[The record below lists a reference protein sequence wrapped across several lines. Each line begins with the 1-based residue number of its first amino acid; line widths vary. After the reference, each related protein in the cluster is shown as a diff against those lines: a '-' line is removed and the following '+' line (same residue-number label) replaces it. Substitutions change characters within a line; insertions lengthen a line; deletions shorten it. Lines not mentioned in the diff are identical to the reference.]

1 MVGNQESFLPLT
13 KIKNKNVSLK
23 LSDQEIQT
31 RLWRLS
37 NLERLYA
44 NLKEKYHKLE
54 AENRELKMVILRQG
68 EIIEQQ
74 QLRIEELEKMVF
86 GRKKKKND
94 NDQVDSQDQGKIP
107 RSPANR
113 PPDSFRRQ
121 TPSLGDITETKH
133 YPITT
138 CPDCGTSLTRV
149 KTVVRYIE
157 DILPL
162 QEWYQKLKQV
172 VKQEIVTGFCPCCQ
186 ARKTAIPISPQNV
199 SLGENVKQFVTFS
212 TIILR
217 HSYEQI
223 KDFLSSAIHFKL
235 SDGEITNILTE
246 QGIKLHPE
254 FEALKER
261 IRGQPGAHFDE
272 TSWTVQ
278 ITELGNYVWVNCG
291 TKTPETVFLFGRS
304 RGKGNIAELTGKDP
318 PKTQTAITDDYGAY
332 KNTFSKHQLCW
343 SHPYR
348 KFRDLAYSESLPP
361 TKKKHCLNIF
371 EQFSQLYAD
380 LKDVLATSFN
390 LPKREQQKKKLMH
403 QFNKVIIT
411 HSHEPVKLSKIKER
425 LRERKEH
432 YFTCITE
439 KDIPC
444 DNNKA
449 ERALRHL
456 VLKRK
461 SCFGSKTQRS
471 ADLASVLYSVLLSL
485 WWKSKETFFQ
495 NYSALLASV

>member
-1 MVGNQESFLPLT
+1 M
-13 KIKNKNVSLK
+13 SLK

-74 QLRIEELEKMVF
+74 HLRIEELEKMVF

-94 NDQVDSQDQGKIP
+94 DHLNPQDQGKPP
-107 RSPANR
+107 RSAANR
-113 PPDSFRRQ
+113 TPNSFRRP
-121 TPSLGDITETKH
+121 TPLPEAITEDKH
-133 YPITT
+133 YALSN
-138 CPDCGTSLTRV
+138 CPDCGTPLTRV
-149 KTVVRYIE
+149 KIVIRYIE

-172 VKQEIVTGFCPCCQ
+172 VKQEIVTGFCPHCQ
-186 ARKTAIPISPQNV
+186 IRKTAIPISPQTV
-199 SLGENVKQFVTFS
+199 SLGENVKRFATFS

-261 IRGQPGAHFDE
+261 IRGQVGAHYDE
-272 TSWTVQ
+272 TSWPVQ
-278 ITELGNYVWVNCG
+278 ITEQGNYVWVNCG

-318 PKTQTAITDDYGAY
+318 PKTQIAITDDYGAY
-332 KNTFSKHQLCW
+332 KNAFIKHQLCW
-343 SHPYR
+343 SHPFR
-348 KFRDLAYSESLPP
+348 KFRDLAYSEVLPF
-361 TKKKHCLNIF
+361 TKRKHCLNIF
-371 EQFSQLYAD
+371 KQFGQLYAD
-380 LKDVLATSFN
+380 LKDVLAIPFN

-403 QFNKVIIT
+403 QYNKIIIT
-411 HSHEPVKLSKIKER
+411 RPYDPVKLLKIKER
-425 LRERKEH
+425 LRERKER
-432 YFTCITE
+432 YFTCLTE
-439 KDIPC
+439 KGIPC

-456 VLKRK
+456 VHKRRN
-461 SCFGSKTQRS
+461 CFGSKTQRS
-471 ADLASVLYSVLLSL
+471 ADMASILYSVLLSL

-495 NYSALLASV
+495 DYSALLAST